1 MNFSVDDSPAAKA
14 LGPLF
19 KLTEVH
25 LWDDGS
31 SEVAESSHVQESIKL
46 VSDDKDCE
54 RNGCGR
60 NNGFWS
66 LSEYVDVELARQ
78 MNDLGLPL
86 SFRANEHTNYGTT
99 RGKGKG
105 SRKSNQRSPIEKE
118 ESRSPA
124 SVLNTSEMLD
134 QRVMLTLKN
143 EIVAEIGCLSD
154 LSLEHGDSVI
164 SDACASTLSNEH
176 EYNGDALKLEFDA
189 SVGCIFG
196 FGNDLLCEEK
206 SIPFTNETVAT
217 DLGLD
222 CGTSEGNCLRN
233 EINAEPNT
241 LHQEASLVMDHTSD
255 GNDMNLEHIKD
266 FDVAPSALFSEQAD
280 SDMVSGSGEWVA
292 YWDDFHMRTFFYN
305 VTMQESTWDPPPG
318 MEHLVYSNVAHEST
332 SSVPELSEL
341 AIDEMDIEV
350 PEEIRAY
357 CDLQSPHGLAKEST
371 IDAHSLG
378 QQWDDIS
385 CDWVSTD
392 DVSSK
397 NTRNYKKKTRK
408 TKSKRKLSITSEDH
422 LGVPDELPSSISKYW
437 WQRYLLF
444 SRFDNGIKM
453 DEEGWF
459 SVTPETLAKHHAERC
474 GRGAIVD
481 LFTGVGGN
489 AIQFA
494 QWGRHVIAIDI
505 DPIKIE
511 YARHNAA
518 VYGVDERIDF
528 INGDSFS
535 LAPKLKADTVF
546 CSPPWGGPDYSKV
559 AKFDINSMLKPRDGK
574 SLFDAGKQIAPK
586 IVMFLPRNVDIN
598 QLAELS
604 LSALPP
610 WSLEVE
616 KNYLNGRLK
625 AVTAYFCDPSTSI

>member
-1 MNFSVDDSPAAKA
+1 MNFCVDDSPAAKA
-14 LGPLF
+14 LGSLF

-31 SEVAESSHVQESIKL
+31 SEVAESSYIQESIKL

-54 RNGCGR
+54 RNDCGR
-60 NNGFWS
+60 KNGFWS
-66 LSEYVDVELARQ
+66 LSEDVDVELARQ

-105 SRKSNQRSPIEKE
+105 SRKSKQRSPIEIDDYRLDSTKGTEE

-134 QRVMLTLKN
+134 QSDTLMLKN
-143 EIVAEIGCLSD
+143 EIVAEIGCLPD
-154 LSLEHGDSVI
+154 LSLEQGGSLI
-164 SDACASTLSNEH
+164 SDACASTLSNKH
-176 EYNGDALKLEFDA
+176 EYNGETLKLKFDA
-189 SVGCIFG
+189 SVGCVSG
-196 FGNDLLCEEK
+196 FGNDMSCE
-206 SIPFTNETVAT
+206 
-217 DLGLD
+217 L
-222 CGTSEGNCLRN
+222 
-233 EINAEPNT
+233 NT
-241 LHQEASLVMDHTSD
+241 LHQKASLVMNHNAD
-255 GNDMNLEHIKD
+255 GRSNYMNSEIIKD
-266 FDVAPSALFSEQAD
+266 LDVAPNALFSEQAD
-280 SDMVSGSGEWVA
+280 SEMISGSGEWVA
-292 YWDDFHMRTFFYN
+292 YWDDYHMRTYFYN

-318 MEHLVYSNVAHEST
+318 MEHLVYSNVADEST
-332 SSVPELSEL
+332 STVPGMSEMVNN
-341 AIDEMDIEV
+341 EMDTEM
-350 PEEIRAY
+350 PEEVQAS
-357 CDLQSPHGLAKEST
+357 CDLQLDHDLAKEST
-371 IDAHSLG
+371 NDAHSFSQEL
-378 QQWDDIS
+378 DNIYA
-385 CDWVSTD
+385 DWVSND
-392 DVSSK
+392 DDSSK
-397 NTRNYKKKTRK
+397 NTWNDKMKTRK
-408 TKSKRKLSITSEDH
+408 TKSKRKLFITSEDY
-422 LGVPDELPSSISKYW
+422 LGGPDELPSSISKYW

-505 DPIKIE
+505 DPIKID

-610 WSLEVE
+610 WSLEVPFTFLYILIVSSFLLSSFFIVHVSCCT
-616 KNYLNGRLK
+616 KKTGGSL
-625 AVTAYFCDPSTSI
+625 V

>member
-1 MNFSVDDSPAAKA
+1 MLLRFPLFFNKDESPAAKA
-14 LGPLF
+14 LGSLF

-31 SEVAESSHVQESIKL
+31 NEVAESSYGQESIKL
-46 VSDDKDCE
+46 IGDKDCE
-54 RNGCGR
+54 RNDCGR
-60 NNGFWS
+60 NNGFRS
-66 LSEYVDVELARQ
+66 LSEDVDVELARQ

-105 SRKSNQRSPIEKE
+105 SRKSKQQSPVEIDDYMLDSTKGTEE

-134 QRVMLTLKN
+134 QSDTLMLKN
-143 EIVAEIGCLSD
+143 GIVAEIGCLPD

-176 EYNGDALKLEFDA
+176 EYNGEALKPEFDT
-189 SVGCIFG
+189 SVGCISG
-196 FGNDLLCEEK
+196 FGNDMSC
-206 SIPFTNETVAT
+206 
-217 DLGLD
+217 
-222 CGTSEGNCLRN
+222 
-233 EINAEPNT
+233 EPNT
-241 LHQEASLVMDHTSD
+241 LHQETSLVMDHTAD
-255 GNDMNLEHIKD
+255 GRSNDMNSEITKD
-266 FDVAPSALFSEQAD
+266 LDVAPNAQFSEQAD
-280 SDMVSGSGEWVA
+280 SEMISGSGEWVA
-292 YWDDFHMRTFFYN
+292 YWDDYHMRTYFYN

-318 MEHLVYSNVAHEST
+318 MEHLVYSNVADEST
-332 SSVPELSEL
+332 STVPEPSEMVNN
-341 AIDEMDIEV
+341 EMDIEMA
-350 PEEIRAY
+350 EEVQAS
-357 CDLQSPHGLAKEST
+357 CDLQLDHGLAKEST
-371 IDAHSLG
+371 NDAHLLSQGLN
-378 QQWDDIS
+378 DIS
-385 CDWVSTD
+385 GDWVSND

-397 NTRNYKKKTRK
+397 NTWNDKKKTRK
-408 TKSKRKLSITSEDH
+408 TKSKRKLSITIEDY

-494 QWGRHVIAIDI
+494 QWSRHVIAIDI
-505 DPIKIE
+505 DPIRID

-574 SLFDAGKQIAPK
+574 SLFEAGKQIAPK

-610 WSLEVE
+610 WSLE
-616 KNYLNGRLK
+616 NYLNGKLK